1 MARIEEVGRNSLDFV
16 QPDLGMQQRSIEWY
30 CNFDSGFTEIFLRI
44 DFRIG
49 LGLVSAADLM

>member
-30 CNFDSGFTEIFLRI
+30 CNFDSGFTEIFLRV
-44 DFRIG
+44 DFSIC
-49 LGLVSAADLM
+49 LGLISL